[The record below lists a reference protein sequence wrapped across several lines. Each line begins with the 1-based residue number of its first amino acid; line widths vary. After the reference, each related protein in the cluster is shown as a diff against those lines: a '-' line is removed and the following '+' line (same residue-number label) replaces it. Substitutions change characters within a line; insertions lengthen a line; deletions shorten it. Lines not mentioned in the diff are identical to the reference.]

1 MRGVCVFV
9 TKVDLSSTQG
19 ALCTVSEF
27 FILHVT
33 YLGGCVCTQR
43 TPLPTGLVGHNRLEY
58 GLRCVCVCVLQLS
71 YRH

>member
-43 TPLPTGLVGHNRLEY
+43 TPCLWAWLVTTVWSMDCG
-58 GLRCVCVCVLQLS
+58 VCVCVLQLS

>member
-19 ALCTVSEF
+19 ALRTVSEF

-43 TPLPTGLVGHNRLEY
+43 TPCLRAWLVTTVWSMDCGA
-58 GLRCVCVCVLQLS
+58 CVLQLS
-71 YRH
+71 YRP